1 MLDTG
6 YWMKRGAAPLFL
18 SSIQYPGSRL
28 EIVGWL
34 NDQLTIIDGEP
45 L

>member
-1 MLDTG
+1 
-6 YWMKRGAAPLFL
+6 MKRGAASLFL
-18 SSIQYPGSRL
+18 SSIQDPGSQL
-28 EIVGWL
+28 EIVGWP